1 METKSK
7 LAFLKLIAG
16 LFGWIWIGASI
27 AALYFL
33 AIVMFYGGTWTQF
46 FWALGTSIV
55 AKWLARSF
63 DDNKKR
69 VAFEAR
75 LKTSDIQNVSKP
87 DE

>member
-1 METKSK
+1 M
-7 LAFLKLIAG
+7 
-16 LFGWIWIGASI
+16 
-27 AALYFL
+27 
-33 AIVMFYGGTWTQF
+33 VMFYGGTWTQF

-55 AKWLARSF
+55 AKWLARGF

-75 LKTSDIQNVSKP
+75 LKPSNIQNVSKP